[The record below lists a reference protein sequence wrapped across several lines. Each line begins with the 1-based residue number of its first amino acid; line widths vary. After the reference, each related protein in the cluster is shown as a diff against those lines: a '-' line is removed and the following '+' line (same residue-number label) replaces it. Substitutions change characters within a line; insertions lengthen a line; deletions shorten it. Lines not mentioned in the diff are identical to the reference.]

1 VKHLKGFNESNLF
14 TETIAKEIFTELS
27 DKYDDIELDFNP
39 GEQTITIKILKEFDW
54 QVLQEL
60 KKDID
65 FLVHRFLK
73 YHYEEKDEKLMA
85 CVGKLRYS
93 NFFSGSQR
101 LFAPTELIIF
111 YVPDNSSNRSY
122 YSIKNHLYLI

>member
-1 VKHLKGFNESNLF
+1 MKHLKGFNESNLFTF

-27 DKYDDIELDFNP
+27 DKYDDIELNFHP

-54 QVLQEL
+54 QALQGL
-60 KKDID
+60 RKDID
-65 FLVHRFLK
+65 FLIKRFLK

-85 CVGKLRYS
+85 YVRTFDYS
-93 NFFSGSQR
+93 SFFTGNQM
-101 LFAPTELIIF
+101 ELIIF

-122 YSIKNHLYLI
+122 YSIKSHLYLI